1 MTILTITSLC
11 SEASIFSEIETS
23 HPEPLLYGVTDGKA
37 IGTYLEHKFKLYLRN
52 RYDFEEGNS
61 ASGID
66 FPSLLIDVKVTS
78 IRQPQSSC
86 PFKSARQKIFG
97 LGYGLLIFVYDKT
110 DNSIDRTSNLTILH
124 TVYVS
129 AERTADF
136 QTTRGIIRILENDG
150 NKDDLM
156 AFMIERNLP
165 ADEIDL
171 SKIANEILVNP
182 PIQGLLTIS
191 NALQWRLQYTR
202 VIEFAGREDG
212 VISIYRDHK

>member
-1 MTILTITSLC
+1 M
-11 SEASIFSEIETS
+11 
-23 HPEPLLYGVTDGKA
+23 
-37 IGTYLEHKFKLYLRN
+37 
-52 RYDFEEGNS
+52 
-61 ASGID
+61 
-66 FPSLLIDVKVTS
+66 
-78 IRQPQSSC
+78 
-86 PFKSARQKIFG
+86 
-97 LGYGLLIFVYDKT
+97 LIFVYDKT

-156 AFMIERNLP
+156 AFMLERNLP
-165 ADEIDL
+165 VDEIDL

-202 VIEFAGREDG
+202 VIELAGLEDG
-212 VISIYRDHK
+212 VIDIYRNHK